1 MNENSIFLIKK
12 GSFCEMFKPKKF
24 RYWQLQYEL
33 IHNFELTYQQG
44 AVYAYLY
51 NHCININ
58 DNGYC
63 GYSDERIAEDLK
75 LANST
80 CRREIKVL
88 KDKGLIVVENPGKR
102 TKKTGE
108 SRMIYIN
115 EENYLQSEKEIYR
128 EDSQMQRLQQE
139 NELLKQQ
146 LVELEKKIV
155 KDNPSQISFLGLKL
169 VKSGFIT
176 GEEYMKE
183 CEFYNTILQ
192 KFLEDT
198 DFEWVQKSFRYFTNK
213 KATSID
219 CYPSYL
225 TACIKSSILHYRY
238 QNQL

>member
-1 MNENSIFLIKK
+1 
-12 GSFCEMFKPKKF
+12 MFKQKNL

-33 IHNFELTYQQG
+33 IHKYELTYQQG

-88 KDKGLIVVENPGKR
+88 KDKGLIVVKNPQKR
-102 TKKTGE
+102 SKKTGE
-108 SRMIYIN
+108 SRMLYINADIYI
-115 EENYLQSEKEIYR
+115 QSEKEIFP
-128 EDSQMQRLQQE
+128 ENTQILNLQQE
-139 NELLKQQ
+139 NESLKQQ
-146 LVELEKKIV
+146 IAELEQKIV
-155 KDNPSQISFLGLKL
+155 KLNSLQISFLGLNL

-183 CEFYNTILQ
+183 CDFYNSILQ

-198 DFEWVQKSFRYFTNK
+198 DFGWVQKSFNYFANK
-213 KATSID
+213 KAQKID

-225 TACIKSSILHYRY
+225 TSCIKSSVLHYKF
-238 QNQL
+238 QNEQ

>member
-1 MNENSIFLIKK
+1 MN
-12 GSFCEMFKPKKF
+12 MFKQKNL

-33 IHNFELTYQQG
+33 IHKYELTYQQG

-88 KDKGLIVVENPGKR
+88 KDKGLIIVKNPQKR
-102 TKKTGE
+102 SKKTGE
-108 SRMIYIN
+108 SRMLYINAEIYI
-115 EENYLQSEKEIYR
+115 QAEKEIHQ
-128 EDSQMQRLQQE
+128 EDIQIQKLQQE
-139 NELLKQQ
+139 IEVLKQRNI
-146 LVELEKKIV
+146 ELEQKIANTHPPQV
-155 KDNPSQISFLGLKL
+155 SFLGIKL
-169 VKSGFIT
+169 VKSGFMN
-176 GEEYMKE
+176 GDEYMKE
-183 CEFYNTILQ
+183 CEFYNTLLQ

-198 DFEWVQKSFRYFTNK
+198 DFEWVQKSFSYFSNK
-213 KATSID
+213 KAKKID

-225 TACIKSSILHYRY
+225 TSCIKSSILHYRY
-238 QNQL
+238 QQLN